1 MVYESLKDLF
11 TGICDAIRNKDGSVG
26 MIEHQDIP
34 DRILELKSSSGGTAV
49 GRDIRKG
56 KSAYVNGELVEGA
69 MSETSQ
75 LAISDTDFDII
86 ISTHDPDQ
94 YGFMVQ
100 LPRERLVLA
109 DSYYSLHV
117 SKPRFGNAKRENVD
131 FGVQFTSAEGVCMT
145 GTRPTT
151 GGNSTDLSD
160 IGKLHFWEKYNS
172 NPVGG
177 YVENEPSSTRLEV
190 EIKVSVTTTHK
201 PIYFGDTFEFDKES
215 KEFNLDIIGNCTTAE
230 AAQTKLPGK
239 YIRYN
244 TENGYLYYVHEDA
257 TFTESTVHNSYN
269 GVTSRYISISKASKI
284 TAGVSEVIGYAAAE
298 ESETYPDNGEHTDG
312 YWYVYRGFLADA
324 LSQVTE

>member
-26 MIEHQDIP
+26 MIEHQNIP
-34 DRILELKSSSGGTAV
+34 DRILELKSASGGNAV
-49 GRDIRKG
+49 GQDIRKG

-131 FGVQFTSAEGVCMT
+131 VGVQFTSAEGVCMT

-177 YVENEPSSTRLEV
+177 YVENEPALVRLNV
-190 EIKVSVTTTHK
+190 ATTMAGTTTNK
-201 PIYFGDTFEFDKES
+201 PIHYGNTFEFDKDNN
-215 KEFNLDIIGNCTTAE
+215 EFNLNAIGYCSTAE
-230 AAQTKLPGK
+230 GAQTALPGR

-244 TENGYLYYVHEDA
+244 TEYGYLYYVHEDA
-257 TFTESTVHNSYN
+257 TFTETTEKNSYT
-269 GVTSRYISISKASKI
+269 GATSRYISISKASKI

-298 ESETYPDNGEHTDG
+298 ESETYPENGEHTDG
-312 YWYVYRGFLADA
+312 YWYVYRGLLADA